1 MHPERRPSNAAF
13 HIMALE
19 FQIRDWLRPPR
30 RILQEVELRPG
41 MTVLDF
47 GCGPGGFALAAARL
61 VGPTGRVYALDV
73 LPVALATVR
82 RRAARSRLDTIEPA
96 AADQIG
102 GIPDASVDRVLL
114 YDVLHDIPEPGPV
127 LAAIRRVLK
136 PGGRLSVSDHHLP
149 EADIRRRICADDHFH
164 CTGRGP
170 RTIGFA
176 AGPAPAEAP

>member
-1 MHPERRPSNAAF
+1 MSPAHDLRPLGF
-13 HIMALE
+13 RLMALE
-19 FQIRDWLRPPR
+19 FRIRDWLRPPR

-96 AADQIG
+96 AADRIG
-102 GIPDASVDRVLL
+102 DIPDASVDRVLL

-127 LAAIRRVLK
+127 LAEIRRVLK
-136 PGGRLSVSDHHLP
+136 PDGLLSVSDHHLL

-170 RTIGFA
+170 RTICFT